1 MNWFYLFLIGYALYK
16 TFWENA
22 KEPNNYTTPLDS
34 SRKAIT
40 YTPSDKTL
48 EYQRFAQEDKQKV
61 ELEAKRREEELE
73 RLRREA
79 KTLSGLKRIKP
90 ENFEFV
96 VGSLFLVR
104 GYKVFITPR
113 SGDRGIDLVATKQNK
128 KTAFQCKRYNKKN
141 IIPERMVR
149 EFYGSFVDEFDEG
162 IFITSSAFTSAAQ
175 NWAERRKRLRL
186 INGEELANLM
196 IMHNPRI
203 IRNFE
208 NWQGKNTN
216 C

>member
-1 MNWFYLFLIGYALYK
+1 MNWFYLFLIGYGLYK

-22 KEPNNYTTPLDS
+22 EEPNNYRTPPDS
-34 SRKAIT
+34 SGEAIT
-40 YTPSDKTL
+40 YTPSDKIS
-48 EYQRFAQEDKQKV
+48 EYERFAQEEKQRV
-61 ELEAKRREEELE
+61 ELETKRREEELE
-73 RLRREA
+73 RLMRKA

-96 VGSLFLVR
+96 VASLYLAL
-104 GYKVFITPR
+104 GYQVYVTPR

-128 KTAFQCKRYNKKN
+128 KTAFQCKRYNKN
-141 IIPERMVR
+141 IIPEQMVR
-149 EFYGSFVDEFDEG
+149 EFYGSFVDDFDEG
-162 IFITSSAFTSAAQ
+162 IFITSSAFTSAAE

-186 INGEELANLM
+186 INGKELAKLM
-196 IMHNPRI
+196 ITHNPRI

-208 NWQGKNTN
+208 NWQ